1 VRVNFS
7 GSTSKPGAPWPIP
20 AASDPVF
27 GLFATI
33 LLQATAA
40 ATVAIWMLVWRQPLD
55 GPHFV
60 LILLM
65 FLAAG
70 EACPALSPNF
80 RSALSLREL
89 SAIWLRW
96 ILISA
101 MLWAGM
107 RLARMFDHVD
117 WRVFAGAAASIPFAL
132 WIARSLVLSTFLRRL
147 SAPAQQQRIAVV
159 GLTDI
164 GVHWASRLSGDR
176 WNDSTVTFFD
186 DRHADR
192 LPAEY
197 SGTLAGSMARLPD
210 FVRAN
215 KVQSVYITLPISRHQ
230 RIVQIIEGLRDCTA
244 SIYFVPDLLNFDLV
258 QARMEC
264 VHGVPLLAIR
274 ASPFVG
280 MAALTKRTTD
290 LVVSGLALAALAI
303 PMLMIAATIRLTSKG
318 PALFKQR
325 RYGLDGEEIPVL
337 KFRTMAV
344 MEDGAAQYVQ
354 VTRKDPRVTR
364 FGAFLRATSLDEL
377 PQLINVFMG
386 SMSIVGPRPH
396 AIAVNERY
404 RALIP
409 NYMVRHKVKPGI
421 TGLAQING
429 CRGGDDLES
438 MTRRIEYDLAYL
450 RNWSIGLDF
459 SIIFRTAATV
469 WRDRNA
475 Y

>member
-1 VRVNFS
+1 MPDPAPR
-7 GSTSKPGAPWPIP
+7 PGADWPIS
-20 AASDPVF
+20 AATDPVF
-27 GLFATI
+27 GLFGTI
-33 LLQATAA
+33 LLQGTAA
-40 ATVAIWMLVWRQPLD
+40 LAVAVWMLVWRQPVD

-70 EACPALSPNF
+70 EACPALSPDLKA
-80 RSALSLREL
+80 ALSLREL
-89 SAIWLRW
+89 GRITFRW
-96 ILISA
+96 ALISA
-101 MLWAGM
+101 VLWAGL
-107 RLARMFDHVD
+107 RLARMFDHLD
-117 WRVFAGAAASIPFAL
+117 ARVFVYSVASIPPAL
-132 WIARSLVLSTFLRRL
+132 WIAQSLLLGAFLRR
-147 SAPAQQQRIAVV
+147 SSTPPPKRSIAVV
-159 GLTDI
+159 GLTDV
-164 GVHWASRLSGDR
+164 GMHWASRLTG
-176 WNDSTVTFFD
+176 NGAYDSTVNFFD
-186 DRHADR
+186 DRHEDR
-192 LPAEY
+192 LPADY
-197 SGTLAGSMARLPD
+197 SGTLAGSVAQMPE

-215 KVQSVYITLPISRHQ
+215 KVQSVYITLPISQHH

-258 QARMEC
+258 QARVEC

-280 MAALTKRTTD
+280 TAALTKRATD
-290 LVVSGLALAALAI
+290 LFVSGIALAVLAA
-303 PMLMIAATIRLTSKG
+303 PMLLIAATIRLTSKG
-318 PALFKQR
+318 PAIFKQR
-325 RYGLDGEEIPVL
+325 RYGLDGEEIYVL

-364 FGAFLRATSLDEL
+364 VGAVLRATSLDEL